1 MVIGFFDSVDN
12 HFNSDHAIDRLRRMP
27 FIVVDE
33 EAARCEV
40 LQVRVVLH
48 ILFMQGKVERGR
60 QSIRRAA
67 AQMS

>member
-1 MVIGFFDSVDN
+1 
-12 HFNSDHAIDRLRRMP
+12 MP